1 MISLATLTGRVSQI
15 ATDEE
20 RIFSMIEYTAMII
33 GAYLLGAVPFGLLF
47 GKMAGVDV
55 RSAGSGNIGA
65 TNVGRLLGKKLG
77 LLTLLADMA
86 KGVVPM
92 LLASRLTAG
101 EETGH
106 YLVILCAAAAFLGH
120 LYPVWLGFKGGKG
133 VATALGVFLYLTPS
147 AALGTGAVF
156 LLVLL
161 NWGYVSLASLSAA
174 LLLPGLIW
182 LFYGGLLGGEAAGPA
197 AEVSPAG
204 LWGLFTAHPAWP
216 EALLALLLAGLIWYK
231 HRDNIARLLRGEEK
245 SWRK

>member
-1 MISLATLTGRVSQI
+1 
-15 ATDEE
+15 
-20 RIFSMIEYTAMII
+20 MIEYVVMII
-33 GAYLLGAVPFGLLF
+33 GAYLLGSVPFGLLF

-77 LLTLLADMA
+77 ILTLLADML
-86 KGVVPM
+86 KGVAPM
-92 LLASRLTAG
+92 VLASWLTADRG
-101 EETGH
+101 TGH
-106 YLVILCAAAAFLGH
+106 QLVLLCGAAAFLGH

-133 VATALGVFLYLTPS
+133 VATALGVFLYLTPL

-174 LLLPGLIW
+174 LLMPGLIW
-182 LFYGGLLGGEAAGPA
+182 LFYGGLLGGEAVGSA
-197 AEVSPAG
+197 
-204 LWGLFTAHPAWP
+204 AWP
-216 EALLALLLAGLIWYK
+216 ESLLALLFAGLIWYK
-231 HRDNIARLLRGEEK
+231 HRDNIVRLLRGEEK